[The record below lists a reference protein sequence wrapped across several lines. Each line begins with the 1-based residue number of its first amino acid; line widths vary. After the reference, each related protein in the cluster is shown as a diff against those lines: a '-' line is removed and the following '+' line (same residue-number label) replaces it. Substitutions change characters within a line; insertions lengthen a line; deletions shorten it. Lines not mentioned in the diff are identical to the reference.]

1 MPFPQDSTTLAPATI
16 WPDQKVIVEE
26 IRRRAA
32 AAGPA
37 ASFCPS
43 EVARG
48 IAGPHPEQWAP
59 LMQPVRR
66 AAVELARDGKLV
78 IYRKGRPVDPTN
90 FKGIYRLGAPRQ
102 D

>member
-1 MPFPQDSTTLAPATI
+1 MPAAGTPR
-16 WPDQKVIVEE
+16 PDFRTIVEE

-48 IAGPHPEQWAP
+48 ISGPHPEQWGP
-59 LMQPVRR
+59 LMQPVRQ

-78 IYRKGRPVDPTN
+78 IYRKGRPVDPLN
-90 FKGIYRLGAPRQ
+90 FKGVYRLGAPRQ